1 MLQALHYDVNSN
13 GEKKYKKK
21 KEVFISNKE
30 YKSTFV
36 FNELSILI

>member
-21 KEVFISNKE
+21 KKFSFQTKNTNQLLFLMN
-30 YKSTFV
+30 YRF
-36 FNELSILI
+36 